1 VFAGEIFFISIV
13 NLNLMELEI
22 LFALSMLNVTLMFV
36 LIYFI
41 HRNRTLMSS
50 LGKNI
55 NQYMEKDIN
64 NLKKVIDSTMHNDDV
79 INSKT
84 DFILDVLDE
93 DNDSSDL
100 IPSIVD
106 STSPE
111 FNRMMSASANKD

>member
-1 VFAGEIFFISIV
+1 
-13 NLNLMELEI
+13 MELEI

-93 DNDSSDL
+93 DTDSSDL